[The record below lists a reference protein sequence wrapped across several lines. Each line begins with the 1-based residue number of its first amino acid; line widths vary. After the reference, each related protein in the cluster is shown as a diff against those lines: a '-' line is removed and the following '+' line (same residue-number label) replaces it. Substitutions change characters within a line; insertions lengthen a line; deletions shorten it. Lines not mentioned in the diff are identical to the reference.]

1 MNLVVKAHRPWV
13 TRLIWVLGIIALFI
27 AGWSAFDYGRYSA
40 RFDSADARRSEE
52 SFIKIR
58 DALSAEIET
67 LREEKAILKRAAQI
81 EKKAY
86 NELYTTLKALQS
98 EILELKEELA
108 FYRGIVSPRDASRGL
123 RLQKFTFEEN
133 GNSRSYR
140 YKVVLSQVLKNDR
153 VARGNVQLAF
163 EGLQSGEP
171 KVLKLR
177 DVTEKRINELNYK
190 FKYFQNIEGNIEI
203 PAGFVAAR
211 IVLRIFP
218 RGRRQDMIEKT
229 FDWPKPKTESSE
241 YVGKQEETEA
251 NSTD

>member
-13 TRLIWVLGIIALFI
+13 TGFIWVLGVIALFI

-40 RFDSADARRSEE
+40 RFDSADARRSED
-52 SFIKIR
+52 SFIEIR
-58 DALSAEIET
+58 DALSTEIET

-86 NELYTTLKALQS
+86 NELYITLKALQS

-133 GNSRSYR
+133 GNSHSYR

-153 VARGNVQLAF
+153 VARGYVQLIF
-163 EGLQSGEP
+163 EGLLDGQV
-171 KVLKLR
+171 KTLKLR
-177 DVTEKRINELNYK
+177 DVTEKHIKNLNYK
-190 FKYFQNIEGNIEI
+190 FKYFQSIEGNIEI
-203 PAGFVAAR
+203 PNGFVAAR
-211 IVLRIFP
+211 IILRIFP
-218 RGRRQDMIEKT
+218 RGRQQDMIEKT
-229 FDWPKPKTESSE
+229 FDWPKTESSE
-241 YVGKQEETEA
+241 YVGK
-251 NSTD
+251 

>member
-13 TRLIWVLGIIALFI
+13 TRLIWVLGFIALLI

-40 RFDSADARRSEE
+40 QFDSADARRSEN
-52 SFIKIR
+52 SFAEIR
-58 DALSAEIET
+58 DALSTEIET

-153 VARGNVQLAF
+153 VARGNVQLVF
-163 EGLQSGEP
+163 EGLQGGQAKE
-171 KVLKLR
+171 LKLR
-177 DVTEKRINELNYK
+177 DVTAKHIKELNYK

-203 PAGFVAAR
+203 PVGFVAAR
-211 IVLRIFP
+211 IILRIFP

-229 FDWPKPKTESSE
+229 FDWPKTENSE
-241 YVGKQEETEA
+241 NVGKQEEAEA
-251 NSTD
+251 DSTD